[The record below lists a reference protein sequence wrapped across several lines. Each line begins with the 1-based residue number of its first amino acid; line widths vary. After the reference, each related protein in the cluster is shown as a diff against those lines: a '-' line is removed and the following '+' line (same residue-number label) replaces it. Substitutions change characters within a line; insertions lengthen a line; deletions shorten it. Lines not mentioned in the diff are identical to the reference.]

1 MTIISISLIV
11 IYFIWMDIILY
22 NKVQNIQI
30 VYKSGRE
37 FCNY

>member
-22 NKVQNIQI
+22 NKVQTIQI
-30 VYKSGRE
+30 YKFGE
-37 FCNY
+37 FSN